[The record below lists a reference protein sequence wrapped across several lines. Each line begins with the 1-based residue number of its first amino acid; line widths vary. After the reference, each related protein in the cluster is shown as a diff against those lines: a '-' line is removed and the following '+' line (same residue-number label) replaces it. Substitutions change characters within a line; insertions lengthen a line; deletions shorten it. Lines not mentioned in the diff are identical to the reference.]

1 MVKVSRS
8 WATPLV
14 MGVFLLMAVTG
25 LLLFFHV
32 DTGLNRTAHE
42 WLGWLLLAAAAAHA
56 LANGPGLV
64 RHLTS
69 SRRAQAILL
78 ASALMLGLS
87 WLPLGGSDQA
97 PPPALAL
104 RAVADAPI
112 RTVAAVAG
120 KTPEQL
126 LQDLAA
132 AGLDA
137 RNAEQPLREVS
148 GDDRGRLGLAIRTAL
163 AKS

>member
-1 MVKVSRS
+1 
-8 WATPLV
+8 
-14 MGVFLLMAVTG
+14 
-25 LLLFFHV
+25 
-32 DTGLNRTAHE
+32 
-42 WLGWLLLAAAAAHA
+42 
-56 LANGPGLV
+56 
-64 RHLTS
+64 
-69 SRRAQAILL
+69 
-78 ASALMLGLS
+78 
-87 WLPLGGSDQA
+87 
-97 PPPALAL
+97 
-104 RAVADAPI
+104 
-112 RTVAAVAG
+112 VAALAG

>member
-1 MVKVSRS
+1 M
-8 WATPLV
+8 T
-14 MGVFLLMAVTG
+14 T
-25 LLLFFHV
+25 
-32 DTGLNRTAHE
+32 
-42 WLGWLLLAAAAAHA
+42 
-56 LANGPGLV
+56 
-64 RHLTS
+64 

-78 ASALMLGLS
+78 ASALVLGLS
-87 WLPLGGSDQA
+87 GLPLGGSDE
-97 PPPALAL
+97 PPPPVLAL

-112 RTVAAVAG
+112 RSVAALAG

-137 RNAEQPLREVS
+137 SSADQALREVS
-148 GDDRGRLGLAIRTAL
+148 GGDRGRLGLAIRTAL